1 MTRPL
6 SPLAAQTLPAANTT
20 QLDVTGAGK
29 SFNTRPVR
37 GSTRAM
43 WAPRATQSDPA
54 PAAIPAGLLSRG
66 PAVGTDSALSTPT
79 LLPLLT
85 PTSAMW
91 GPLSSVTQA
100 VSPSATIRLGTKGSA
115 T

>member
-1 MTRPL
+1 
-6 SPLAAQTLPAANTT
+6 
-20 QLDVTGAGK
+20 
-29 SFNTRPVR
+29 
-37 GSTRAM
+37 M

-54 PAAIPAGLLSRG
+54 PTAMPAGLLSRG
-66 PAVGTDSALSTPT
+66 PAVGTDSTLRTPT
-79 LLPLLT
+79 LLPRLV

-100 VSPSATIRLGTKGSA
+100 ESPSATIRLGTKGSG